1 MPKVN
6 THAIMRTVISIFVV
20 PEELSTSLSQ
30 RISKLRKDLNLTQT
44 QVADKL
50 GITQPAYARYEAA
63 QRKIPIDLMPNLASA
78 FGISVEDL
86 LGISTKSKKRG
97 PQSQLEKRFEE
108 IQALSKKEQRY
119 IIETLDRLLKTAS

>member
-1 MPKVN
+1 MPKMN
-6 THAIMRTVISIFVV
+6 TCVIMHPLISIFVV

-63 QRKIPIDLMPNLASA
+63 QRKIPIDLMPNLANA
-78 FGISVEDL
+78 FGVSVEDL
-86 LGISTKSKKRG
+86 LGISTKGKKRG
-97 PQSQLEKRFEE
+97 PQSQLEKRFED
-108 IQALSKKEQRY
+108 IQALPKKEQRY